1 VGEANP
7 GAEQHPEPLNQGS
20 LHTVGASSV
29 LVGRSRQK
37 YRDDIEVRAPRDRV
51 ASDDAAVE
59 VGAVQAR
66 SELTGQQARGRV
78 GQALVLGLQVGEVG
92 LGLDVALVV
101 KLIHLVIVADQA
113 PSWCWRPRQG
123 RR

>member
-1 VGEANP
+1 
-7 GAEQHPEPLNQGS
+7 
-20 LHTVGASSV
+20 
-29 LVGRSRQK
+29 
-37 YRDDIEVRAPRDRV
+37 
-51 ASDDAAVE
+51 
-59 VGAVQAR
+59 VQAR